1 MVTPTDSIRKKL
13 YNLWAYNPYLTP
25 KKACEQLQLDY
36 KRHGNYVK
44 KLLSE
49 FRGYYSFG
57 SPQKAQNLPEHRVFE
72 WELVPRSVEFTKE
85 LFDAGWRVV
94 ANRNGMWVFRDAR
107 GSVHW
112 YKEGLVRLYLRGELQ
127 FAKGKELF
135 CRAFYWFGPEE
146 FKKYLDV
153 PLKEVYKKWIFELG
167 SPVPR
172 FDIRQFERS
181 HGLRI
186 FSDGSHP
193 TSIHVG
199 ESLPFWID
207 EQRQAT
213 REFGEVVKQ
222 FGVEIQEHLKLIQE
236 WQKEAKTS
244 RIGMYVP
251 RRKQR
256 IKTTQPPV
264 QRNLLGWM
272 LGGEAKT

>member
-57 SPQKAQNLPEHRVFE
+57 SPQQAHLPKHRVFE
-72 WELVPRSVEFTKE
+72 WEKIPRVYENQVEMP
-85 LFDAGWRVV
+85 LFVWKAGWRVV
-94 ANRNGMWVFRDAR
+94 SNRNGMWVFKDAR
-107 GSVHW
+107 GAVHW
-112 YKEGLVRLYLRGELQ
+112 YKEGLVRLYLHGELQ
-127 FAKGKELF
+127 LAKAKELF
-135 CRAFYWFGPEE
+135 CRAFSWMSSKEIGKF
-146 FKKYLDV
+146 LDV
-153 PLKEVYKKWIFELG
+153 PLNETYKKWTFDVG
-167 SPVPR
+167 APVPR

-186 FSDGSHP
+186 FTDGSDP
-193 TSIHVG
+193 RSVHVG
-199 ESLPFWID
+199 ESTPFWID

-213 REFGEVVKQ
+213 KELGEVVKQ

-236 WQKEAKTS
+236 WQKEAKTA
-244 RIGMYVP
+244 RLGVIPGV
-251 RRKQR
+251 RKRR
-256 IKTTQPPV
+256 IKEVQPPV
-264 QRNLLGWM
+264 QRNLLNWM
-272 LGGEAKT
+272 V